1 MRMNEKYQKK
11 DIYLQKK
18 DNKLWIKQGQCN
30 NIIMKYQKIINFLDN
45 PLNQPFEFIT
55 KYCF

>member
-1 MRMNEKYQKK
+1 MNQKYQKK